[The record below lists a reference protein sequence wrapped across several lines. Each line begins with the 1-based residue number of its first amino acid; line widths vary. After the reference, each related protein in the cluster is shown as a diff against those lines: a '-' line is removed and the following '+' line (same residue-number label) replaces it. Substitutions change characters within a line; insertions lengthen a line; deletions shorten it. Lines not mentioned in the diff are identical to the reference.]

1 MEQPPFTNS
10 VVVLTGGSSGI
21 GREIAYQLC
30 AQKAQLVLAARDPV
44 LLDAVVAEC
53 TKRGAKAIGVPTDV
67 SVEARCKELIERTI
81 AEFGRIDML
90 INNAGI
96 SMRSRFDELGGVEPI
111 ERLMR
116 INYFG
121 SVYCTHY
128 ALPYLKKSR
137 GRIVA
142 IASLAGKTGVPTL
155 SGYSASKHAMIGFF
169 EALRIEL
176 ERDGVTVTIVCP
188 GFVAT
193 DVASRAIGPGGAT
206 LGKRSVIRSKV
217 MPVDECARIIIG
229 AAAERE
235 REVVM
240 TLRGKAGQWLKLA
253 LPGVVDRIAIKTLEQ
268 GW

>member
-1 MEQPPFTNS
+1 MNQSAFSNN
-10 VVVLTGGSSGI
+10 VVVITGGSSGI

-30 AQKAQLVLAARDPV
+30 AQKAQLVLAARDPM

-53 TKRGAKAIGVPTDV
+53 RKRGARAIGVTTDV
-67 SVEARCKELIERTI
+67 SVEAECEVLIDRTLE
-81 AEFGRIDML
+81 EFGRIDTL

-121 SVYCTHY
+121 AVYCTHY
-128 ALPYLKKSR
+128 ALPELKKSR

-142 IASLAGKTGVPTL
+142 TASLAGKTGVPTL

-176 ERDGVTVTIVCP
+176 EQNGVSVTIVCP

-193 DVASRAIGPGGAT
+193 DVASRAIGPGGKT
-206 LGKRSVIRSKV
+206 LGKRSVLRSKV
-217 MPVDECARIIIG
+217 MPVAECARIIID
-229 AAAERE
+229 AAANRD

-253 LPGVVDRIAIKTLEQ
+253 APGVVDRIAIKTLEQ